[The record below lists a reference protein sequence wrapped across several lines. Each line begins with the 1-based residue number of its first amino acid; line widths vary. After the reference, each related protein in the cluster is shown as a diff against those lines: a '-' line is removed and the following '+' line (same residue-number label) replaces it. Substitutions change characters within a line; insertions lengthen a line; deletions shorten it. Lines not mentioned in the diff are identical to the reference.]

1 MDLRKLKSK
10 KGFTLIELMVVIVII
25 GILVAIALPNF
36 ISAQDRAKISSVK
49 SNLHTVQTM
58 LETYSV
64 DWSGQYPPNTAM
76 LDQEA
81 KAKKYN
87 KELKN
92 PFNSSKAHIVT
103 TDVRTLVTS
112 ATTQNPDGTF
122 THAGGN
128 GTSPLP
134 AGSARDSGTGFYVPF
149 DPAVTTVA
157 NVTNTSTDTL
167 TAYNL
172 YGAAKEGAGGKLF
185 ADKNAVFTLTNG

>member
-49 SNLHTVQTM
+49 ANLHTVQTM

-81 KAKKYN
+81 RNKKYN

-92 PFNSSKAHIVT
+92 PFNTAKAYMG
-103 TDVRTLVTS
+103 
-112 ATTQNPDGTF
+112 TQNERSTIVGTKQTDGSYSRVGTL
-122 THAGGN
+122 ASLIGGDQTK
-128 GTSPLP
+128 TS
-134 AGSARDSGTGFYVPF
+134 GVSIYVPF
-149 DPAVTTVA
+149 NPAVTTAADIGNNSVE
-157 NVTNTSTDTL
+157 NI

-172 YGAAKEGAGGKLF
+172 YGAGKEGDGDRLF
-185 ADKNAVFTLTNG
+185 ADKNNVFTLTNG